1 MEIFRLDP
9 LDVVNPS
16 RQSHLWAVQ
25 ERCQAFVE
33 GLAFH
38 DPPCH
43 KWAIG
48 NIPSV
53 GLTTNEGD
61 PPSKCPPS
69 PQPLGTPFMGLLP
82 LQSSRD

>member
-38 DPPCH
+38 DPPYH

-48 NIPSV
+48 NISSV
-53 GLTTNEGD
+53 GLTKTH
-61 PPSKCPPS
+61 
-69 PQPLGTPFMGLLP
+69 
-82 LQSSRD
+82 